1 MYAKHEYTTKRQ
13 RQPPSIAHTEI
24 DFIIKQ
30 TKIISVII
38 VFFIFSTFLCGGKFE
53 SGWRCSPMATICNR
67 LKTSEISCVKPS
79 LGTTYVYNFATTTKN
94 FACEQ

>member
-1 MYAKHEYTTKRQ
+1 MIFIITLILPMYAKHEYTTKRQ

-38 VFFIFSTFLCGGKFE
+38 VFFFIYFPHFCVME
-53 SGWRCSPMATICNR
+53 N
-67 LKTSEISCVKPS
+67 LKVVGAAH
-79 LGTTYVYNFATTTKN
+79 LWQQFAID
-94 FACEQ
+94 